1 MNYEI
6 YQTTPDYGYY
16 YVRENEYWNSYK
28 ACKAGISLWLR
39 ERENTYITSEV
50 KKGMFALVIRLDSRI
65 LTKIEKQFH
74 EYFTNMGFHIYF
86 DGSAT
91 EIYKKDIIDYIV
103 PYLINNNIDHTVLT
117 DDEINDLTRKPI
129 KSVSNN
135 DNVVHNDDHNDDS
148 ESSDEDS
155 TYDIE
160 IEQQIYIPRNYQTEI
175 IQKSVEYFKTNQK
188 GLLILPCGVGKTLCS
203 LWIATVL
210 NTNTIV
216 IGVPN
221 RELLNQWRTSV
232 SILFPNVPVLIVSGG
247 VSVENISDFIS
258 ANIKCIVITTYSS
271 SHKVYNAS
279 QNCNFSFD
287 IKIND
292 EVHHLTC
299 LNMSLTDTSKKY
311 IQMLKIN
318 SIWQLSLTAT
328 LKLLENKEHYRDEDI
343 VVSNDNI
350 DYFGHI
356 IDKRSLLWSINEKII
371 CDYVIQTIVT
381 NEEQI
386 EQQLKRFNITEEND
400 KRLFLSAYASL
411 KSISD
416 GHSHHLLIYN
426 NNKENSEKTVK
437 YINMLLDDYYFDI
450 PGLYYSMYNSD
461 MNSKKRIEILDK
473 FKKSEFGIITC
484 VYCLSEGCD
493 FPVLDGV
500 VFAENMTSNIR
511 IVQSALRPCRKNSL
525 EPNKIAKI
533 ILPILNR
540 EDWLDDND
548 NQDLKKVREVI
559 YQMGLEDETIS
570 QKIKVSKIYI
580 EKNTTIYSKERKIIN
595 KDDEFGEYDEYLTS
609 KLKLRTV
616 KRTSIGTTYEKA
628 KQIIVDKNIKT
639 KEAYFSYCENDN
651 RLTTTPEVLY
661 NGKFVSWIDYLS
673 IPRIYYELNQCKTKV
688 SEYLSLHPKMH
699 QDYLDLSKVCKEL
712 CKLDASF
719 PPHDLWLEYYH
730 LKELREIITLKNLK
744 KKTGVVL

>member
-1 MNYEI
+1 MQSRNLI
-6 YQTTPDYGYY
+6 VVTN
-16 YVRENEYWNSYK
+16 RENP
-28 ACKAGISLWLR
+28 
-39 ERENTYITSEV
+39 YITSEIRRG
-50 KKGMFALVIRLDSRI
+50 KFLLVIRLDSRI
-65 LTKIEKQFH
+65 LKKIEDKFH
-74 EYFTNMGFHIYF
+74 DYFKNLGFHIYF
-86 DGSAT
+86 DGGT
-91 EIYKKDIIDYIV
+91 EFYTKDILEYIV
-103 PYLINNNIDHTVLT
+103 PYLINNKIEHKVLSEN
-117 DDEINDLTRKPI
+117 EINELEHKPKI
-129 KSVSNN
+129 NNEVVVSN
-135 DNVVHNDDHNDDS
+135 S
-148 ESSDEDS
+148 ESSDDDS
-155 TYDIE
+155 IYTE
-160 IEQQIYIPRNYQTEI
+160 IEQSNNSNEKTYIPRNYQTDI
-175 IQKSVEYFKTNQK
+175 IKKSVEHFTINKK
-188 GLLILPCGVGKTLCS
+188 GMLILPCGLGKTLCS
-203 LWIATVL
+203 LWISREL
-210 NTNTIV
+210 NANTIL

-247 VSVENISDFIS
+247 ISVENISDFIT
-258 ANIKCIVITTYSS
+258 ATIKCIVITTYSS
-271 SHKVYNAS
+271 SHKVYTAS
-279 QNCNFSFD
+279 QNCNFIFNM
-287 IKIND
+287 KIND
-292 EVHHLTC
+292 EVHHLTSV
-299 LNMSLTDTSKKY
+299 NMSLNETSKKY

-318 SIWQLSLTAT
+318 SSKQLSLTAT
-328 LKLLENKEHYRDEDI
+328 LKLLENKENYREEDV

-350 DYFGHI
+350 EYFGQI
-356 IDKRSLLWSINEKII
+356 IDRRSLLWAINEKIV

-416 GHSHHLLIYN
+416 GHSHNLLIYT
-426 NNKENSEKTVK
+426 NNKENSEKTIK

-461 MNSKKRIEILDK
+461 MKPKTRIEILNK
-473 FKKSEFGIITC
+473 FKKSQFGIITC

-511 IVQSALRPCRKNSL
+511 IVQSALRPCRKNCL

-580 EKNTTIYSKERKIIN
+580 EKHTTIYSKERNIV
-595 KDDEFGEYDEYLTS
+595 DDNDFGEYDEYLTT

-616 KRTSIGTTYEKA
+616 KRVSICTSYEKA

-639 KEAYFSYCENDN
+639 KEEYFELCKIDN
-651 RLTTTPEVLY
+651 RLTSEPELLY
-661 NGKFVSWIDYLS
+661 YGKFISWINYLS
-673 IPRIYYELNQCKTKV
+673 VPTIYYQADTCKKKV
-688 SEYLSLHPKMH
+688 SEYIELYPELNKH
-699 QDYLDLSKVCKEL
+699 YLDLSIVSKKLCDLDSNFPPYDLWVEYYNLTEL
-712 CKLDASF
+712 C
-719 PPHDLWLEYYH
+719 
-730 LKELREIITLKNLK
+730 EIITLKNLK

>member
-1 MNYEI
+1 MSLYEM
-6 YQTTPDYGYY
+6 YQTSPDYGYY
-16 YVRENEYWNSYK
+16 YVRINEYWDRYNG
-28 ACKAGISLWLR
+28 CKAGISSWLLNR
-39 ERENTYITSEV
+39 EHPYITSEIRRGKFV
-50 KKGMFALVIRLDSRI
+50 LVIRLDSRI
-65 LTKIEKQFH
+65 LKKIEDKFH
-74 EYFTNMGFHIYF
+74 DYFKNLGFHIYF
-86 DGSAT
+86 DGGGT
-91 EIYKKDIIDYIV
+91 EFYTKDILEYIV
-103 PYLINNNIDHTVLT
+103 PYLINNKIEHKVLSEN
-117 DDEINDLTRKPI
+117 EINELEYKPKI
-129 KSVSNN
+129 NNEVVVSN
-135 DNVVHNDDHNDDS
+135 S
-148 ESSDEDS
+148 ESSDDDS
-155 TYDIE
+155 IYTE
-160 IEQQIYIPRNYQTEI
+160 IEQSNNSNEKTYIPRNYQTDI
-175 IQKSVEYFKTNQK
+175 IKKSVEHFTINKK
-188 GLLILPCGVGKTLCS
+188 GMLILPCGLGKTLCS
-203 LWIATVL
+203 LWISREL
-210 NTNTIV
+210 NANTIL

-247 VSVENISDFIS
+247 ISVENISDFIT
-258 ANIKCIVITTYSS
+258 ATIKCIVITTYSS
-271 SHKVYNAS
+271 SHKVYTAS
-279 QNCNFSFD
+279 QNCNFIFNM
-287 IKIND
+287 KIND
-292 EVHHLTC
+292 EVHHLTSV
-299 LNMSLTDTSKKY
+299 NMSLNETSKKY

-318 SIWQLSLTAT
+318 SSKQLSLTAT
-328 LKLLENKEHYRDEDI
+328 LKLLENKENYREEDI

-350 DYFGHI
+350 EYFGQI
-356 IDKRSLLWSINEKII
+356 IDRRSLLWAINAKIV

-416 GHSHHLLIYN
+416 GHSHNLLIYT

-461 MNSKKRIEILDK
+461 MKPKTRIEILNK
-473 FKKSEFGIITC
+473 FEKSQFGIITC

-511 IVQSALRPCRKNSL
+511 IVQSALRPCRKNCL

-580 EKNTTIYSKERKIIN
+580 EKHTTIYSKERNIV
-595 KDDEFGEYDEYLTS
+595 DDNDFGEYDEYLTT

-616 KRTSIGTTYEKA
+616 KRVSICTSYEKA

-639 KEAYFSYCENDN
+639 KEEYFELCKIDN
-651 RLTTTPEVLY
+651 RLTSEPELLY
-661 NGKFVSWIDYLS
+661 YGKFISWINYLS
-673 IPRIYYELNQCKTKV
+673 VPTIYYQADTCKKKV
-688 SEYLSLHPKMH
+688 SEYIELYPELNKH
-699 QDYLDLSKVCKEL
+699 YLDLSIVSKKL
-712 CKLDASF
+712 CDLDSNF
-719 PPHDLWLEYYH
+719 PPHDLWVEYYN
-730 LKELREIITLKNLK
+730 LTELCEIITLKNLK